1 MKRWTAII
9 LLVLLLGSLSGC
21 DSLFP
26 GLFDNWFPAFPDSSL
41 VAYYDFDG
49 AGTTILPDNSQYVNN
64 GDIQQIS
71 GVVAGKVGN
80 AFSFDGIDD
89 WVSVS
94 DSESLRTI
102 TRLTVDCWVKPHTLP
117 AAGKPSSTGIAA
129 FGKEEQGMWELRLMG
144 DGAIYLLLN
153 YGAASMAEVVS
164 SPQLTVDTWRHVI
177 ATFDGALAKVYVD
190 GTLVGEGA
198 CAGLV
203 YPGEGSFLA
212 IGVDFPGWDEYF
224 DGLIDELRIYNRVV
238 AP

>member
-1 MKRWTAII
+1 MKRWTAVI
-9 LLVLLLGSLSGC
+9 LLLLIGSLSGC
-21 DSLFP
+21 DLLFP
-26 GLFDNWFPAFPDSSL
+26 GLLDNWFPGFPDSSL

-80 AFSFDGIDD
+80 AFSFDGIND
-89 WVSVS
+89 WVSVP
-94 DSESLRTI
+94 DSESLRTT
-102 TRLTVDCWVKPHTLP
+102 TRLTVDCWVKPRTLP

-129 FGKEEQGMWELRLMG
+129 FGKDEQGMWELRLMG

-153 YGAASMAEVVS
+153 WNSVSSAEVVS
-164 SPQLTVDTWRHVI
+164 SPQLTVNTWHHVT
-177 ATFDGALAKVYVD
+177 ATFDGASARLYVD
-190 GTLVGEGA
+190 GVLSGEGA
-198 CAGLV
+198 CPELV

-212 IGVDFPGWDEYF
+212 IGVDFPGSDEYF